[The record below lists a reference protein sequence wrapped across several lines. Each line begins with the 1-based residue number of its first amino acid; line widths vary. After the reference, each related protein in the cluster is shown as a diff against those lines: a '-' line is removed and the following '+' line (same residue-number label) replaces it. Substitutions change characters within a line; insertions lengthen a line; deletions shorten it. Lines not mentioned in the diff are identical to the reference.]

1 MIGAEDAPVVIGG
14 RSNPALTGEI
24 CQELEIEPCHTE
36 LGNFADA
43 ETYVQIRQNV
53 RGRDVFIVQS
63 TCAPVNEHLME
74 LLLLID
80 AACRASARRVTAVLP
95 YYGYARQDRKH
106 APRVPITA
114 KLVANLLTT
123 AGSDR
128 ILTIDLHAGQIQGF
142 FDIPVDHLYGSK
154 VLLEAVQ
161 EWKVEKPV
169 VVAPDVGSVK
179 RGRAFADLLESP
191 LAIVDK
197 RRPRPNHSEVMHII
211 GEVDG
216 RNAILLDD
224 MIDTG
229 GTIAKA
235 AVSIKQAGARD
246 IYACCT
252 HGIFSDEAWD
262 KIARSPI
269 SALITTNTVPLNRTC
284 KTPSM
289 RVVSVGRLLAEA
301 ISRIHRETSVS
312 DLFLPAYRNAD

>member
-1 MIGAEDAPVVIGG
+1 MIAFDDAPVVLGG
-14 RSNPALTGEI
+14 RSNPALAAEI
-24 CQELEIEPCHTE
+24 CHELSIDPCQAEI
-36 LGNFADA
+36 GNFADA
-43 ETYVQIRQNV
+43 ETYVQIRENV
-53 RGRDVFIVQS
+53 RGRDVFIVQATS
-63 TCAPVNEHLME
+63 APVNEHIME

-80 AACRASARRVTAVLP
+80 ASCRASARRVTAVLP

-123 AGSDR
+123 AGADR

-161 EWKVEKPV
+161 EWNVESPI

-179 RGRAFADLLESP
+179 RGRAFADLLECP

-197 RRPRPNHSEVMHII
+197 RRPRPNQSEVMHII

-235 AVSIKQAGARD
+235 AAAIAEAGARE

-252 HGIFSDEAWD
+252 HGIFSGDAWE
-262 KIARSPI
+262 KIQCSPI
-269 SALITTNTVPLNRTC
+269 AALITTNTVPVNRTC
-284 KTPSM
+284 ESPSL